1 MASGWR
7 IAGSEKRAMELSNV
21 VGIWS
26 ALMTTPQAIGAICEL
41 VDRRRKKQMKTGS
54 AHRPNKFN
62 SLALSVMVIGTAV
75 TVAFATWMLIAKPLR
90 PKIQTVEKTV
100 YVDKYLPC
108 PPEKTGNARTGG
120 AQSPATTGSGNVV
133 TYGTP
138 SKGSPQ
144 Q

>member
-1 MASGWR
+1 
-7 IAGSEKRAMELSNV
+7 MELSNV
-21 VGIWS
+21 AAIWS
-26 ALMTTPQAIGAICEL
+26 ALMCTPQGIGAIYGW
-41 VDRRRKKQMKTGS
+41 VYGRQKKQMETGG
-54 AHRPNKFN
+54 APKLNEFN
-62 SLALSVMVIGTAV
+62 PLAISVTLFVGAAV
-75 TVAFATWMLIAKPLR
+75 TISFAAWMFFDKPLR